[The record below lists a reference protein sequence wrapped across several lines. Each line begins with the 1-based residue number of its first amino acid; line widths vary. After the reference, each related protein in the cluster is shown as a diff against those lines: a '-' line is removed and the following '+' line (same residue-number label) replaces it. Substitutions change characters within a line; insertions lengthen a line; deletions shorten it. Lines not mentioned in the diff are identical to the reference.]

1 MRWLDSVTDSMD
13 MNLTKLWERVEDRGA
28 WCAEVHGITKSQT
41 RFSDWTTTTK
51 CHKKSH
57 PKVSNDDGASG
68 MLEALLL
75 EEATKKG
82 LGLGSQT
89 E

>member
-1 MRWLDSVTDSMD
+1 MLKSMGSQRLRHDLVT
-13 MNLTKLWERVEDRGA
+13 EQE
-28 WCAEVHGITKSQT
+28 QQ
-41 RFSDWTTTTK
+41 K

-57 PKVSNDDGASG
+57 PKASDDDGASG

-82 LGLGSQT
+82 LGLGLGLGSQT
-89 E
+89 K

>member
-1 MRWLDSVTDSMD
+1 MGSQRVRHDLVT
-13 MNLTKLWERVEDRGA
+13 E
-28 WCAEVHGITKSQT
+28 QQQQQ
-41 RFSDWTTTTK
+41 K

-57 PKVSNDDGASG
+57 PKASNDDGASG

>member
-1 MRWLDSVTDSMD
+1 MLKSMGSQRVRHDLVT
-13 MNLTKLWERVEDRGA
+13 E
-28 WCAEVHGITKSQT
+28 QQQQQ
-41 RFSDWTTTTK
+41 K

-57 PKVSNDDGASG
+57 PKASNDDGASG

>member
-1 MRWLDSVTDSMD
+1 MRWLDSITDSRD
-13 MNLTKLWERVEDRGA
+13 MNLIKLWERVEDG
-28 WCAEVHGITKSQT
+28 EPGVLKSMGSQRVRHDLVT
-41 RFSDWTTTTK
+41 EQQQQQ

-57 PKVSNDDGASG
+57 PKASNDDGASG

>member
-1 MRWLDSVTDSMD
+1 MLKSMGSQRVRHDLVT
-13 MNLTKLWERVEDRGA
+13 E
-28 WCAEVHGITKSQT
+28 QQQQ
-41 RFSDWTTTTK
+41 K

-57 PKVSNDDGASG
+57 PKASNDDGASG

-82 LGLGSQT
+82 LG
-89 E
+89 